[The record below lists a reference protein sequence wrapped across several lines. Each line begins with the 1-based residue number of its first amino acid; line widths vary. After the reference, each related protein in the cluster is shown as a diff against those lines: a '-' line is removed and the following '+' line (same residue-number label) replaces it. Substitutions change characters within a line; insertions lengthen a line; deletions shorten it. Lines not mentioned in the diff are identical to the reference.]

1 MYIPRERCRG
11 SQILEFTLAAI
22 PLIFFLIGIFGVG
35 IGMWGYHSIAAGV
48 KNAARIASVRGAGC
62 ASQPCAT
69 TIGYYAQM
77 MLSTG
82 VPLASTVTFTSAGG
96 SQTCDPLSDCVNS
109 AAAGVVWPSLPG
121 TTAGSDITISATFPF
136 RALLPM
142 LTMAGTATIGSGT
155 FGATSQQMVL
165 F

>member
-1 MYIPRERCRG
+1 MPLERRRG

-22 PLIFFLIGIFGVG
+22 PLIFFLVGIFGLG
-35 IGMWGYHSIAAGV
+35 IGMWGYHSVAAGV

-62 ASQPCAT
+62 AGQPCAT
-69 TIGYYAQM
+69 TIRYYARM
-77 MLSTG
+77 MLSSG
-82 VPLASTVTFTSAGG
+82 VPGASRVTFSSAGG
-96 SQTCDPLSDCVNS
+96 SQICDPLSDCVD
-109 AAAGVVWPSLPG
+109 GDDDDDIVWPSLSG

-142 LTMAGTATIGSGT
+142 LTIAGTATIGSER
-155 FGATSQQMVL
+155 FGATSRQMVL

>member
-1 MYIPRERCRG
+1 MPRERRQG

-22 PLIFFLIGIFGVG
+22 PLIFLLIGIFGVG

-62 ASQPCAT
+62 AGQPCAT
-69 TIGYYAQM
+69 TIRYYARM
-77 MLSTG
+77 MLASG

-96 SQTCDPLSDCVNS
+96 SQTCDPLSNCVDGD
-109 AAAGVVWPSLPG
+109 AVWPSLPG
-121 TTAGSDITISATFPF
+121 TTAGSDITISATLPF
-136 RALLPM
+136 QALLPM
-142 LTMAGTATIGSGT
+142 VTIAGTATIGSGT

>member
-1 MYIPRERCRG
+1 MRHDRRRG
-11 SQILEFTLAAI
+11 SQIVEFTLAAI

-48 KNAARIASVRGAGC
+48 KNAARVASVRGPGC
-62 ASQPCAT
+62 AGEPCAT

-77 MLSTG
+77 MLSNG
-82 VPLASTVTFTSAGG
+82 VPAASTVKFRSDGG
-96 SQTCDPLSDCVNS
+96 DKTCDTLSECVGD
-109 AAAGVVWPSLPG
+109 ATVWPSVAG
-121 TTAGSDITISATFPF
+121 TSLGSHVTISATFPF

-142 LTMAGTATIGSGT
+142 LTIAGTATIGSET
-155 FGATSQQMVL
+155 FGATSRQMVL